1 LELPGLTRNATLL
14 ALTATAL
21 LLAGAPQAGAA
32 TTAGRTPTSA
42 RTGGSATT
50 ADPNTP
56 VLVTDQNTPP
66 KGYRLTAVKV
76 EKIAARDPVIRAE
89 LRRHPR
95 ATPYEYTKGP
105 GRWQVSWF
113 SKSKHQV
120 ELAQVYVD
128 DGTGKVTEAWTG
140 FQVAWS
146 MARGY
151 SGAFGRRVNALYVWI
166 PLCVL
171 FLAPF
176 VPWPRL
182 RRRGPGW
189 RGPGWSLLQL
199 DLLVLLGFS
208 ISLALFNHGTI
219 GLSTPLVYP
228 CLLYLLARMLLLAFG
243 RGRPRRPL
251 RLAVPA
257 SWLAVAVLFLVG
269 FRVGLNVTN
278 SNVIDVGYAGVIG
291 ADKLVHGQNLYGHW
305 PKDNGSGDTYG
316 PVAYYAYVPF
326 RAVFGWSGTWDD
338 LPASHA
344 AAIAFDLLTM
354 LGLFLLGRRVRGPT
368 LGIVLAYA
376 WAAYPFTLWSL
387 SSNTNDTL
395 VGMLLVYALLAIT
408 SATGRGVLAALAGL
422 TKFVPLAL
430 GPLFLRGRGPSWPRP
445 RAVALYVLAYGL
457 TLVVAMLPVLLDHNL
472 HAFWHDTFVYQSN
485 RITPFSIWGLW
496 GGLSVEQHIVQGA
509 AIALAVAVAFVPRD
523 RTVVEVAALGAAVI
537 IAIQLAAGYWLY
549 SYIVWFYPLVAIV
562 LFAMFPAREPEP
574 IIEPE
579 TPAAEPV
586 RSPSPALAPQL

>member
-1 LELPGLTRNATLL
+1 LELPGLSRRTLL
-14 ALTATAL
+14 ALPALALALACSPQVATAATSSATAT
-21 LLAGAPQAGAA
+21 
-32 TTAGRTPTSA
+32 
-42 RTGGSATT
+42 
-50 ADPNTP
+50 DPNTP
-56 VLVTDQNTPP
+56 VLVSDQNKPP
-66 KGYRLTAVKV
+66 RGYRLTAASV
-76 EKIAARDPVIRAE
+76 ERIAARSPTIVAE

-95 ATPYEYTKGP
+95 AIPYEYTKGP

-113 SKSKHQV
+113 SRGKRQV

-128 DGTGKVTEAWTG
+128 DASGKVTEAWTG

-151 SGAFGRRVNALYVWI
+151 PGAFGRRVNALYVWI

-171 FLAPF
+171 FVAPF
-176 VPWPRL
+176 LPWPRL
-182 RRRGPGW
+182 WRRKRPRTGP
-189 RGPGWSLLQL
+189 RWSLLQL

-219 GLSTPLVYP
+219 GLSTPLIYP
-228 CLLYLLARMLLLAFG
+228 LLLYLLARMLLLAFG
-243 RGRPRRPL
+243 RGRPRHPL

-291 ADKLVHGQNLYGHW
+291 ADKLLHGKNLYGHW
-305 PKDNGSGDTYG
+305 PKDNANGDTYG

-326 RAVFGWSGTWDD
+326 RAIFGWSGTWDD

-354 LGLFLLGRRVRGPT
+354 LGLFLLGRRIRGPT

-376 WAAYPFTLWSL
+376 WAAYPFTLWTL

-395 VGMLLVYALLAIT
+395 VGMLIVYALLAIG
-408 SATGRGVLAALAGL
+408 SAAGRGVLAALAGL

-430 GPLFLRGRGPSWPRP
+430 GPLFLRGRGPSFPRP
-445 RAVALYVLAYGL
+445 RAIAIYVIAYGL
-457 TLVVAMLPVLLDHNL
+457 TLVVAMLPVLLDSNL
-472 HAFWHDTFVYQSN
+472 HAFWHDSIVYQADRVS
-485 RITPFSIWGLW
+485 PFSVWGLW
-496 GGLSVEQHIVQGA
+496 GGLSFEQHLMQGA
-509 AIALAVAVAFVPRD
+509 AVALALAVAFVPR
-523 RTVVEVAALGAAVI
+523 RRGVVEVAALAAAVV
-537 IAIQLAAGYWLY
+537 IAIQLAASYWLY
-549 SYIVWFYPLVAIV
+549 SYIVWFFPMVAIA
-562 LFAMFPAREPEP
+562 LFGAHPAWEPDGVSEPEVQAP
-574 IIEPE
+574 
-579 TPAAEPV
+579 EPV